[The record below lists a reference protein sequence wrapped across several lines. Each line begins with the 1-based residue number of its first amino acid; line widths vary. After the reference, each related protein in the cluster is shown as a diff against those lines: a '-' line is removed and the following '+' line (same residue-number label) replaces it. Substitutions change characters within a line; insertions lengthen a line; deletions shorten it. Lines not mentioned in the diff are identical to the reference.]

1 MTPTS
6 ITKTL
11 NQKSLT
17 GCPQVWQHTGCWR
30 NPRHLGDLG
39 LLRLL
44 LLAVQEDQE
53 GEGEEEKG
61 V

>member
-1 MTPTS
+1 MTSTS
-6 ITKTL
+6 ITKSE
-11 NQKSLT
+11 KFDRI
-17 GCPQVWQHTGCWR
+17 PQVWQHTGCWG
-30 NPRHLGDLG
+30 NPRHFGQLC

>member
-1 MTPTS
+1 MTSTS
-6 ITKTL
+6 ITKSE
-11 NQKSLT
+11 KFDRI
-17 GCPQVWQHTGCWR
+17 PQFWQHTGCFW
-30 NPRHLGDLG
+30 NPRHLGQLG

>member
-1 MTPTS
+1 MTSTS
-6 ITKTL
+6 ITKTE
-11 NQKSLT
+11 KFDRM
-17 GCPQVWQHTGCWR
+17 PQVWQHTGCWR
-30 NPRHLGDLG
+30 NPRHLGQLG